1 MELKLEDIKK
11 LNIYDKLS
19 LITNELGVV
28 AKNLTVGADRYSYK
42 AVGELDVLEA
52 VKPLEH
58 KYRVYSYPFERS
70 IIVDKE
76 VSVGRGDNVKFSQF
90 IRNETTYRFVNIDNP
105 SEFIDI
111 KTWGDGM
118 DTGDKATGKA
128 MTYADKYAL
137 LKAYKISTGDDPD
150 KNKSEDNVKT
160 VSKEKTYIKSE
171 QTKWLKENLDPDRL
185 KKMLAAYNLKRI
197 EDMEQEL
204 ATTIISRLKSENE

>member
-28 AKNLTVGADRYSYK
+28 AKNLTVGADRFSYK

-58 KYRVYSYPFERS
+58 KYRVYSYPFERN

-90 IRNETTYRFVNIDNP
+90 IRNETTYRFINIDNP

-160 VSKEKTYIKSE
+160 VEELINHQDINYIKE
-171 QTKWLKENLDPDRL
+171 QFNEERI
-185 KKMLAAYNLKRI
+185 KKMLSFYKVKTI
-197 EDMEQEL
+197 EEL
-204 ATTIISRLKSENE
+204 TDKQAQIIIAGIMRENAK